1 LSKID
6 EQTFSNQQKFKDI
19 TGILYFAEDDT
30 SSNLN
35 FLNDNNNEELSFLD
49 NNVSIDTNKNMND
62 KYLQLNDKVKEYFD
76 TEKFGLNGKFVSI
89 TNSILGA
96 LHYSNNNSKQL
107 FFEKMIKDF
116 NVFKLF
122 SKFKYKTKIKKKDF
136 YNKLIE
142 LKEDDDIIRQFISDY
157 LNINLIIFSNDEIK
171 TYCKTEEYDI
181 YRVSVLLYY
190 HNEIYSYLNDKET
203 GKSLFTS
210 DSEINYKLDSL
221 FEREEETD
229 SDEEDNEMEELPDI
243 KEDDFVEV
251 KSDSDCHEIDTE
263 EDVKVDEIID
273 VEQIVK
279 DYKKMKINDLIDECK
294 RKKLDYLKPTKN
306 GKNKKKKTKKELIE
320 LLEKS

>member
-1 LSKID
+1 
-6 EQTFSNQQKFKDI
+6 
-19 TGILYFAEDDT
+19 
-30 SSNLN
+30 
-35 FLNDNNNEELSFLD
+35 
-49 NNVSIDTNKNMND
+49 
-62 KYLQLNDKVKEYFD
+62 
-76 TEKFGLNGKFVSI
+76 
-89 TNSILGA
+89 
-96 LHYSNNNSKQL
+96 
-107 FFEKMIKDF
+107 
-116 NVFKLF
+116 
-122 SKFKYKTKIKKKDF
+122 
-136 YNKLIE
+136 
-142 LKEDDDIIRQFISDY
+142 
-157 LNINLIIFSNDEIK
+157 
-171 TYCKTEEYDI
+171 
-181 YRVSVLLYY
+181 
-190 HNEIYSYLNDKET
+190 
-203 GKSLFTS
+203 
-210 DSEINYKLDSL
+210 LDSL